1 MEETM
6 RKFLFVS
13 TLLVTFAAT
22 SPSFSETTINADSSP
37 PLVIASW
44 QQNLSILNR
53 SLGARYPTAELLDAV
68 GVWIS
73 KNFDLPIA
81 TQPRVELVTQ
91 DRLTALRNRA
101 AETEQN
107 AALGGEHDIVAIYDD
122 LVETIYLP
130 DRWNGATPAEM
141 SVLIHEMV
149 HHLQKRSAT
158 IFECP
163 QQREKAAYAAQELW
177 LSKFDRTVESEFG
190 IDPFS
195 RLVKSS
201 CIQ

>member
-1 MEETM
+1 M
-6 RKFLFVS
+6 RKCLVVS
-13 TLLVTFAAT
+13 TLLATLAAT
-22 SPSFSETTINADSSP
+22 SPSFSGATNNADSSP
-37 PLVIASW
+37 PVVIASW
-44 QQNLSILNR
+44 QQDLSVQKR

-81 TQPRVELVTQ
+81 VRPRVELVTQ
-91 DRLTALRNRA
+91 DSLTALRYRA
-101 AETEQN
+101 VETDQN
-107 AALGGEHDIVAIYDD
+107 AALGGEHDVVAVYDD
-122 LVETIYLP
+122 SAETIYLA
-130 DRWNGATPAEM
+130 DGWNGATPAEM

-149 HHLQKRSAT
+149 HHLQNRSAT
-158 IFECP
+158 KFECP
-163 QQREKAAYAAQELW
+163 QQRETVAFAAQELW

-190 IDPFS
+190 IDPFT